1 MDFSTEYFN
10 EEQLLC
16 LIFVLICFVVLDN
29 PYIKAMFYNYHNVMP
44 HLKNIYFNYSA
55 DFLHLSC
62 YNFATGADKEY

>member
-10 EEQLLC
+10 EEQLLY

-29 PYIKAMFYNYHNVMP
+29 SYIKAMFYNNHYVMP
-44 HLKNIYFNYSA
+44 HLKNIFNYSA

-62 YNFATGADKEY
+62 YNFATGAD